1 MNLHKF
7 IFLIVFFIT
16 AQVFADQLPKRI
28 LKKVNKELV
37 KTFDKEGLQLVSVT
51 IPAEIN
57 KQLGKKIG
65 ASNLFKVVDGENV
78 LGYAYID
85 KAPSKTDEFDYLIL
99 LNKELIILK
108 TKILMYRE
116 DYGGEIGSR
125 RWLKQFIGK
134 SSKDQLKYKNN
145 IMAISG
151 ATISASSMTRA
162 VNQFLSNISILQK
175 NNIL

>member
-1 MNLHKF
+1 MKTRKF
-7 IFLIVFFIT
+7 TFLIIFFIT
-16 AQVFADQLPKRI
+16 AQLFADQLPKNI
-28 LKKVNKELV
+28 AKKVTKELV
-37 KTFDKEGLQLVSVT
+37 KNFNTEELQLVSVT
-51 IPAEIN
+51 IPANIN
-57 KQLGKKIG
+57 TQLGKKIG
-65 ASNLFKVVDGENV
+65 TTNLFKIVNGKNV
-78 LGYAYID
+78 IGYAYID

-108 TKILMYRE
+108 TKVLIYRE

-134 SSKDQLKYKNN
+134 STKDQLKYKNN

-151 ATISASSMTRA
+151 ATISALSMTNA
-162 VNQFLSNISILQK
+162 VNQFLLDVSILHK

>member
-1 MNLHKF
+1 MKTRKF
-7 IFLIVFFIT
+7 IFLIIFFIT
-16 AQVFADQLPKRI
+16 AQLFAYQLPKNI
-28 LKKVNKELV
+28 AKKVTKELV
-37 KTFDKEGLQLVSVT
+37 RNFNKENLQLVSVT
-51 IPAEIN
+51 IPVEIN
-57 KQLGKKIG
+57 NQLGKKIG
-65 ASNLFKVVDGENV
+65 SANLFKIVDGKSV

-108 TKILMYRE
+108 TKVLIYRE
-116 DYGGEIGSR
+116 DYGGEIGSG

-151 ATISASSMTRA
+151 ATISALSMTKA
-162 VNQFLSNISILQK
+162 VNQFLLDIGILHK